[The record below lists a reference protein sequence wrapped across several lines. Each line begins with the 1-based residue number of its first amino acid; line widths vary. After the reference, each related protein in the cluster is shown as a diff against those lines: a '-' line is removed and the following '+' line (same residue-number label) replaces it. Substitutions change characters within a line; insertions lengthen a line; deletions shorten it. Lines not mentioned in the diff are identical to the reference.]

1 VRGVVFPSGPPVRY
15 ALLVD
20 GAFACKRLY
29 RALGN
34 RHPTAHDVIAEC
46 QRVRS
51 HAALKGGTL
60 LRVHYY
66 DAPPAAGQLTN
77 PVDGKVVNLGQSAT
91 FSRMA
96 SIHATIELSPD
107 FALRRGEVVAR
118 GWRLKDHA
126 LRQIVKSHRGIKP
139 TDVRP
144 DLRQKGVD
152 LRIGLDI
159 ARLSLRRLVDVIVVV
174 TGDSD
179 LAPAFR
185 FARREG
191 IRIYLDHLGAPVMRD
206 LKAHADLGL

>member
-1 VRGVVFPSGPPVRY
+1 VRY

-20 GAFACKRLY
+20 GAFVCKRLY
-29 RALGN
+29 RMLGN
-34 RHPTAHDVIAEC
+34 RHATAHDVIAEC
-46 QRVRS
+46 ERVRS
-51 HAALKGGTL
+51 HAALRHGTL
-60 LRVHYY
+60 LRIHYY

-77 PVDGKVVNLGQSAT
+77 PVDGRAVNLGQTAT

-96 SIHATIELSPD
+96 SIHDTLELSPD

-118 GWRLKDHA
+118 GWRLKEHA
-126 LRQIVKSHRGIKP
+126 LHQVVRSRRVIRAS
-139 TDVRP
+139 DVRP

-152 LRIGLDI
+152 LRMGLDI

-179 LAPAFR
+179 LVPAFR

-191 IRIYLDHLGAPVMRD
+191 IRVYLDHLGAPVMRD
-206 LKAHADLGL
+206 LKAHTDLVL